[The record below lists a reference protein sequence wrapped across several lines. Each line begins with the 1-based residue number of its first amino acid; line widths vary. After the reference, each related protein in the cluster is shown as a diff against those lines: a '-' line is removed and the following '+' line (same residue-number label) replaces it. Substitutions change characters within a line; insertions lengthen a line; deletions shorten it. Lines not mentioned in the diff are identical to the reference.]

1 MAFKIDGVEM
11 PRPSQW
17 LVSPKPMSSDA
28 ERVAGTGEAVVP
40 YLRTVYEVTW
50 TYKYISSEEYDVL
63 YNAYIESTIQNK
75 QMYHT
80 LETLDS
86 NSDKTLTLN
95 IYTQGDFQAP
105 LYRIKNGVRYYKDV
119 KFVFV
124 SR

>member
-1 MAFKIDGVEM
+1 MAFKIDDVEM
-11 PRPSQW
+11 PRPSDW
-17 LVSPKPMSSDA
+17 LVNPKPMSIDA
-28 ERVAGTGEAVVP
+28 ERVAGTGEAIVP

-50 TYKYISSEEYDVL
+50 TYKYLSSEDYDKL
-63 YNAYIESTIQNK
+63 YNAYIKNTITNRS
-75 QMYHT
+75 MYHT

-86 NSDKTLTLN
+86 NSNETLTLN
-95 IYTQGDFQAP
+95 IYTQGDFSAP

>member
-11 PRPSQW
+11 PRPSEW
-17 LVSPKPMSSDA
+17 LVNPKPLSSDA

-40 YLRTVYEVTW
+40 YLRMVYEVTW
-50 TYKYISSEEYDVL
+50 TYKFIKTEDFDKL
-63 YNAYIESTIQNK
+63 YNAYIQATIQNK
-75 QMYHT
+75 SMYHT

-86 NSDKTLTLN
+86 NSDETLTLN
-95 IYTQGDFQAP
+95 VYTQSDFQAP

-119 KFVFV
+119 KLVFV

>member
-11 PRPSQW
+11 PRPSEW
-17 LVSPKPMSSDA
+17 LVNPKPMSSDA

-50 TYKYISSEEYDVL
+50 TYKYISQAEYDKL
-63 YNAYIESTIQNK
+63 YKAYIQNTIDNK
-75 QMYHT
+75 SMYHT

-86 NSDKTLTLN
+86 NSDNTLTLN

>member
-1 MAFKIDGVEM
+1 MAFKIDGVDM

-17 LVSPKPMSSDA
+17 LVNPKPMSSDA